1 MHGSGWAYK
10 HPGRVGDSPIVGA
23 GLYNDGQ
30 GAAVATGDGE
40 EILRVSPSQ
49 LLAHIHAFS
58 CCSHPRPALMFVMP
72 GGSVVPRGGA
82 DAWGEVSPGGLRRG
96 DTSAARSGMCHVIFL
111 SLLWLRCPS
120 LLLLRLV
127 VATVQVAGDDA
138 ADEDEGGTGGGGQS
152 EPRRMHARLTVGV
165 VAMNK
170 RGEVGAAS
178 TLGPHNVHRGRP
190 GFPVVCW
197 RRRGGDAEG
206 GGKKEVE
213 EEGGEVWRRLPNGE
227 ALHLVVAEEQGA
239 AF

>member
-1 MHGSGWAYK
+1 M
-10 HPGRVGDSPIVGA
+10 VV
-23 GLYNDGQ
+23 
-30 GAAVATGDGE
+30 V
-40 EILRVSPSQ
+40 
-49 LLAHIHAFS
+49 
-58 CCSHPRPALMFVMP
+58 P

-82 DAWGEVSPGGLRRG
+82 DAWGQVPPGGLRRG
-96 DTSAARSGMCHVIFL
+96 DTPAARSGTCDVFL
-111 SLLWLRCPS
+111 SLLGLRCLS

-127 VATVQVAGDDA
+127 VATVQVAGDNA
-138 ADEDEGGTGGGGQS
+138 TDEDEGGDGGGDQS

-197 RRRGGDAEG
+197 RRRRATAGGDADANTEG
-206 GGKKEVE
+206 KD
-213 EEGGEVWRRLPNGE
+213 GEVWRRLPNGE
-227 ALHLVVAEEQGA
+227 ELHLVVAGEQGA